1 MRAQKARATLPAIAK
16 RYSDEEVIKVIN
28 QYYGNKSLI
37 CCALQSTAQQ
47 LEVWLRKEGH
57 KKALEEARARILDK
71 CEEKMMKLLD
81 SENEKVV
88 FDTAKFILQNL
99 GRSRGYH
106 GDSPAIAMAIE
117 KSGDDIKVA
126 VQGIFGI

>member
-1 MRAQKARATLPAIAK
+1 M
-16 RYSDEEVIKVIN
+16 
-28 QYYGNKSLI
+28 
-37 CCALQSTAQQ
+37 
-47 LEVWLRKEGH
+47 WLRKEGH

-117 KSGDDIKVA
+117 KSGDDLRVKLNA
-126 VQGIFGI
+126 LFGMSE